1 MATLFHATGV
11 LVWYDSPKLK
21 HYVII
26 DPQWLANIMATLVS
40 FKVDR
45 VTLAGK
51 ITFQQCHEIW
61 KTQKIDEIR
70 GIIALLEHFE
80 ILMDL
85 KVHSACPKYIDL
97 ALAHE
102 L

>member
-1 MATLFHATGV
+1 MTTLFHATGV

-45 VTLAGK
+45 VTLAGQV
-51 ITFQQCHEIW
+51 TFQQLRHEIW
-61 KTQKIDEIR
+61 KNQKQDEIR

-80 ILMDL
+80 VLMDL
-85 KVHSACPKYIDL
+85 KVKSA
-97 ALAHE
+97 
-102 L
+102 